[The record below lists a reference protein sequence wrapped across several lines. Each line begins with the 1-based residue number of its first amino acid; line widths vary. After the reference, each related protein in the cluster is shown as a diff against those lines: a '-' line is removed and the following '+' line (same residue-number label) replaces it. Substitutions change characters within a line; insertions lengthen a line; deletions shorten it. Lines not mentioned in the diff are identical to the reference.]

1 MRITQDGYVIKKFL
15 SKKDFALLKTELEKF
30 VKKHLKSLGI
40 EIDDLTQ
47 YHNVVDDDM
56 HYKVY
61 KKLYDNSFFDEIDFD
76 ITIIEERISEI
87 LNRKLVIKDD
97 YYQDTKRILIRVIRP
112 NKNDMSPMHRDSWL
126 DKLKESGI
134 NLYVPLWGS
143 NENSSLA
150 VTEGSH
156 RWVNLVKDDVDKFTV
171 PKLKV
176 PYDIPLIRPNPKP
189 NEVLIFYPK
198 LIHSGLNNISNETRF
213 SLEMRLYE

>member
-1 MRITQDGYVIKKFL
+1 MKEGGYIVEKFL
-15 SKKDFALLKTELEKF
+15 RELDYDDLVSKLEKF
-30 VKKHLKSLGI
+30 VKKHLKSFGI

-156 RWVNLVKDDVDKFTV
+156 KWVNLVKDEDKIV
-171 PKLKV
+171 IKV
-176 PYDIPLIRPNPKP
+176 IIK
-189 NEVLIFYPK
+189 
-198 LIHSGLNNISNETRF
+198 IST
-213 SLEMRLYE
+213 